1 MNAPR
6 LKAMAG
12 LPWVPC
18 ADIETSGPVEQ
29 VRANGAPKGSH
40 GDQASS
46 DQGSDHTG
54 TNGHLALF
62 GWDARKG
69 FAVTRE

>member
-18 ADIETSGPVEQ
+18 ADIETSGPVEYRFGRT
-29 VRANGAPKGSH
+29 VPVADRME
-40 GDQASS
+40 
-46 DQGSDHTG
+46 TVLRG
-54 TNGHLALF
+54 TEE
-62 GWDARKG
+62 
-69 FAVTRE
+69 AVTRGHTATWPYSDGR

>member
-18 ADIETSGPVEQ
+18 AGIETAGPVEQ
-29 VRANGAPKGSH
+29 VRSERCPPRIARRPCFVGPRRRSDGAH
-40 GDQASS
+40 GY
-46 DQGSDHTG
+46 
-54 TNGHLALF
+54 LALF